1 MPTSS
6 ASLSISSSSSEASY
20 DSDEEYRQV
29 QKEWEESLEQL
40 QQLVSVVLLPF
51 FGKWLGRKTS
61 YWGSSCS
68 LFYLSY
74 LLTRMLSI

>member
-1 MPTSS
+1 MPTSE
-6 ASLSISSSSSEASY
+6 ASLTLSSSSSDVSY
-20 DSDEEYRQV
+20 DSEDEYRQV

-61 YWGSSCS
+61 YWGSFYAYFSVS
-68 LFYLSY
+68 LC
-74 LLTRMLSI
+74 